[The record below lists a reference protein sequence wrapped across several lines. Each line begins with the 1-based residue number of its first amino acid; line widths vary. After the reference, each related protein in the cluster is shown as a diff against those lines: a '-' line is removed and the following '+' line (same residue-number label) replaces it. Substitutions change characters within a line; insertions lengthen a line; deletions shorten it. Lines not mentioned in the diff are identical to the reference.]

1 MNSCRPPNSPIS
13 SCPGS
18 RKRWNVFPRTMSKP
32 SASTSGGVRPR
43 TVAFV
48 ASGTNAGVRMSPCA
62 VCRTPAR
69 ARLAGSRAWIS
80 NGGMDRPSYARHVL
94 ATLVNVSHVGLP
106 LLFALIAV
114 ESMGVP
120 LPGETALFAASI
132 LAADGKFSIVAVIA
146 IAATAA
152 IVGDNVG
159 YLIGRKAGRRLLE
172 APGPFERHRRGV
184 IAYGQPFFDRHG
196 PKAVFL
202 GRFVAGLRITA
213 AWLAGVNHMPW
224 KSFLFWNATG
234 GIVWATTIGVLAY
247 AFGHAAESAIET
259 AGLVGLIGAVA
270 LGVGVWIY
278 VRRRTHRPIVDQG
291 AIVAE
296 GEDAIDEARA
306 S

>member
-1 MNSCRPPNSPIS
+1 
-13 SCPGS
+13 
-18 RKRWNVFPRTMSKP
+18 
-32 SASTSGGVRPR
+32 
-43 TVAFV
+43 
-48 ASGTNAGVRMSPCA
+48 
-62 VCRTPAR
+62 
-69 ARLAGSRAWIS
+69 
-80 NGGMDRPSYARHVL
+80 VL

-132 LAADGKFSIVAVIA
+132 LASDGKFSIVAVIA

-152 IVGDNVG
+152 IIGDNVG

-247 AFGHAAESAIET
+247 AFGHAAERAIET

-270 LGVGVWIY
+270 LGIGVWIY

-291 AIVAE
+291 AVVADA
-296 GEDAIDEARA
+296 EDAIDEARA

>member
-1 MNSCRPPNSPIS
+1 M
-13 SCPGS
+13 
-18 RKRWNVFPRTMSKP
+18 
-32 SASTSGGVRPR
+32 
-43 TVAFV
+43 
-48 ASGTNAGVRMSPCA
+48 
-62 VCRTPAR
+62 
-69 ARLAGSRAWIS
+69 
-80 NGGMDRPSYARHVL
+80 L

-132 LAADGKFSIVAVIA
+132 LAADGRFSIVAVIA

-234 GIVWATTIGVLAY
+234 GIAWATAVGLLAY
-247 AFGHAAESAIET
+247 AFGHAAERAIET
-259 AGLVGLIGAVA
+259 AGLVGLVGAVL
-270 LGVGVWIY
+270 LGIGVWIY
-278 VRRRTHRPIVDQG
+278 IRRRTHRPIVDQG
-291 AIVAE
+291 AVVADA
-296 GEDAIDEARA
+296 EDAIDEARA

>member
-1 MNSCRPPNSPIS
+1 M
-13 SCPGS
+13 
-18 RKRWNVFPRTMSKP
+18 
-32 SASTSGGVRPR
+32 
-43 TVAFV
+43 
-48 ASGTNAGVRMSPCA
+48 
-62 VCRTPAR
+62 
-69 ARLAGSRAWIS
+69 S
-80 NGGMDRPSYARHVL
+80 NGGIDRPSYARHVL

-132 LAADGKFSIVAVIA
+132 LASDGKFSIVAVIA

-152 IVGDNVG
+152 IIGDNVG

-247 AFGHAAESAIET
+247 AFGHAAERAIET

-270 LGVGVWIY
+270 LGIGVWIY

-291 AIVAE
+291 AVVAE
-296 GEDAIDEARA
+296 AEDAIDEARA

>member
-1 MNSCRPPNSPIS
+1 
-13 SCPGS
+13 
-18 RKRWNVFPRTMSKP
+18 
-32 SASTSGGVRPR
+32 
-43 TVAFV
+43 
-48 ASGTNAGVRMSPCA
+48 
-62 VCRTPAR
+62 
-69 ARLAGSRAWIS
+69 
-80 NGGMDRPSYARHVL
+80 
-94 ATLVNVSHVGLP
+94 VNVSHVGLP

-132 LAADGKFSIVAVIA
+132 LAADGRFSIVAVIA

-247 AFGHAAESAIET
+247 AFGHAAERAIET

-270 LGVGVWIY
+270 LGIGVWIY
-278 VRRRTHRPIVDQG
+278 IRRRTHRPIVDQG
-291 AIVAE
+291 AVVADA
-296 GEDAIDEARA
+296 EDAIDEARA

>member
-1 MNSCRPPNSPIS
+1 
-13 SCPGS
+13 
-18 RKRWNVFPRTMSKP
+18 
-32 SASTSGGVRPR
+32 
-43 TVAFV
+43 
-48 ASGTNAGVRMSPCA
+48 
-62 VCRTPAR
+62 
-69 ARLAGSRAWIS
+69 
-80 NGGMDRPSYARHVL
+80 VL

-247 AFGHAAESAIET
+247 AFGHAAERAIET

-270 LGVGVWIY
+270 LGIGVWIY

-291 AIVAE
+291 AVVAE
-296 GEDAIDEARA
+296 AEDAIDEARA

>member
-1 MNSCRPPNSPIS
+1 
-13 SCPGS
+13 
-18 RKRWNVFPRTMSKP
+18 
-32 SASTSGGVRPR
+32 
-43 TVAFV
+43 
-48 ASGTNAGVRMSPCA
+48 
-62 VCRTPAR
+62 
-69 ARLAGSRAWIS
+69 
-80 NGGMDRPSYARHVL
+80 VL
-94 ATLVNVSHVGLP
+94 AALVNVSHVGLP

-132 LAADGKFSIVAVIA
+132 LASDGKFSIEAVIV

-152 IVGDNVG
+152 IVGDNFG

-172 APGPFERHRRGV
+172 APGPFERHRRAV
-184 IAYGQPFFDRHG
+184 VAHGQPFFDRHG

-202 GRFVAGLRITA
+202 GRFVSGLRITA

-234 GIVWATTIGVLAY
+234 GIVWATAVGILAY
-247 AFGHAAESAIET
+247 AFGHAAESAIKT
-259 AGLVGLIGAVA
+259 AGLVGLGAAIA
-270 LGVGVWIY
+270 LGIAVLIV

-291 AIVAE
+291 AVVAE
-296 GEDAIDEARA
+296 AEDALDEARA